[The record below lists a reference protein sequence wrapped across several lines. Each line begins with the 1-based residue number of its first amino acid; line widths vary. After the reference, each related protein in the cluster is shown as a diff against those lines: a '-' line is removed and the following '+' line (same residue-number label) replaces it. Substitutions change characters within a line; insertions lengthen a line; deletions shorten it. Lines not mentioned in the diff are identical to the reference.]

1 MITTN
6 FSIVGS
12 AALRLCHP
20 SKKVF
25 IKSVKKMLKA
35 SGVSTK
41 PPREGGAQLGYNPW
55 VCSPNVKTLPIQG

>member
-20 SKKVF
+20 GKKVF

-35 SGVSTK
+35 SGVSTRS
-41 PPREGGAQLGYNPW
+41 PQEGGVQLGY
-55 VCSPNVKTLPIQG
+55 